1 MKAVVAMS
9 LLLALGCGGPPDEF
23 ADSVP
28 ALYSYEP
35 PPKLLCDFSDPLA
48 VRWAAARD
56 ATLHHEHSDF
66 TEGLCQSW
74 RLLSVKVMARQYPAG
89 EGLAVLRAGTGTYA
103 DKVCRPWRE
112 ADGAF
117 ALCDESG
124 ERLSCR
130 CVASGGLAMGP
141 QGFLTARMCFSA
153 DPKGC
158 P

>member
-1 MKAVVAMS
+1 M
-9 LLLALGCGGPPDEF
+9 LLALIL
-23 ADSVP
+23 ATT
-28 ALYSYEP
+28 

-56 ATLHHEHSDF
+56 AALHHEHSDF
-66 TEGLCQSW
+66 TEGFCQSW
-74 RLLSVKVMARQYPAG
+74 RPLSVQVMARQYPAG
-89 EGLAVLRAGTGTYA
+89 EGLAVLRAGAGTYA
-103 DKVCRPWRE
+103 DKACRPWRE